1 MDYFNGIIGF
11 LTFVSGAVIAIFL
24 YRLDAASR
32 KDNWVKTLRD
42 FHQFF
47 WTDSDLKE
55 VRQWI
60 ANDMAY
66 EDIRDV
72 LGSRN
77 KNKSI
82 PSHRYNILEK
92 IDKFAALLLAYKRV
106 MPQDLGHDDL
116 LKRLFDD
123 YWLGSITTKKRPEL
137 REYICTFYEDLK
149 GGLGK

>member
-1 MDYFNGIIGF
+1 MDDFNGIVEL
-11 LTFVSGAVIAIFL
+11 LTLVSGAVIAFFL

-47 WTDSDLKE
+47 WTDDDLKD

-60 ANDMAY
+60 ANDMDY

-72 LGSRN
+72 LRLRN
-77 KNKSI
+77 EKKSV
-82 PSHRYNILEK
+82 SSDKYNTLEK

-106 MPQDLGHDDL
+106 MPRDLGHDDL

-123 YWLGSITTKKRPEL
+123 YWLGSITKEKRPEL
-137 REYICTFYEDLK
+137 REYICTFYGDLE